1 MATDPGIAYV
11 FPGQGSQK
19 VGMGVDL
26 YECYSSAKEAFDQ
39 ADDALKFPLSR
50 LCFNGP
56 EEELTKTVNVQPAIL
71 VTSIACLRAMKESNP
86 QWSTV
91 PQFVAGH
98 SLGEYTSLVA
108 AGVLTLPEAVMLVRE
123 RGRLMYQAGLQFPG
137 GMMAI
142 LGLDDRTV
150 SGICAESRT
159 EMSNV
164 NCPGQ
169 IVISGSVD
177 ALEGARKLARGK
189 GARVIPLKVSGAFHS
204 SLMEPIVAEF
214 RNVLSNF
221 SFLSP
226 RIPIVA
232 NTSATV
238 LKDVSAIKEELS
250 TQLRYCIQ
258 WQRSIEYMQ
267 RKGVNTFYEIGQ
279 GKVLSGLIK
288 RISPEVNTIN
298 ISGREDVIEFSR

>member
-1 MATDPGIAYV
+1 MATDPGIAFV

-26 YECYSSAKEAFDQ
+26 YACYSSAKEAFDQ
-39 ADDALKFPLSR
+39 ADNALEFPLSQ

-56 EEELTKTVNVQPAIL
+56 EEELTKTINVQPAIL
-71 VTSIACLRAMKESNP
+71 VTSIACLRAMQESNQQCSP
-86 QWSTV
+86 M

-137 GMMAI
+137 GMLAI

-150 SGICAESRT
+150 SEICAESKT

-177 ALEGARKLARGK
+177 ALKGARKLARGK

-204 SLMEPIVAEF
+204 AWMEPVVAEF

-238 LKDVSAIKEELS
+238 LNDVCAIKEELS
-250 TQLRYCIQ
+250 TQLRHCIQ
-258 WQRSIEYMQ
+258 WQRSVEYMQ
-267 RKGVNTFYEIGQ
+267 RKGVDTFYEIGP
-279 GKVLSGLIK
+279 GKVLSGLIR
-288 RISPEVNTIN
+288 RISPEVNIIN
-298 ISGREDVIEFSR
+298 ISGREDVIELSG